1 MKCKYCGDWHD
12 FAKGSCPALGKK
24 CHGCGGRN
32 HFEKVCKAQGKKFK
46 NKRRN
51 VKKVQNDSI
60 STSQSEGSDN
70 SETESEE
77 EEKEVVIGKVYDF
90 SDARGN
96 VFADLEIFISK
107 KWQSVRCELDTVANT
122 SIVGIDWLKKATGG
136 NSPDLLPSKFRLQ
149 SFRGGTIPV
158 LGEVRIP
165 CRRNGRKYTLALQ
178 VVNVNHMPLLSAKV
192 CKKLGFVK
200 FCHSVVLQSS
210 RSEQHLLNI
219 YRVKAEQLVKQHKQ
233 LFEGYGKFPGLVSLE
248 VDPNVVPSI
257 QQPRSVPIAMRS
269 LLKEELRKLER
280 DSIIMKET
288 QHTDWVRNI
297 VLIRKGGQTGPFATI
312 DEVLPELGQAKVFS
326 TVDAKKG
333 FWHVLLDN
341 ESSRLT
347 TFWTPFGRYRWARM
361 PFGIAP
367 APEIFQ
373 VKLQETIQGLKGVEC
388 LADDILIYGSGETLR
403 EALEDH
409 NRNLKELFLQLD
421 RNNVKLNLSKLKL
434 CETSFKFF
442 GHILTNQGLK
452 ADDSKIATIKEFPSP
467 TDRKQ
472 LQRFIGMINY
482 LGRYIKNLS
491 AESSLPRRL
500 ISEKE
505 PWIWTDTEEQ
515 KFKRMKSIVG
525 DVGTLQY
532 YDVSKPL
539 VIECDASS
547 FGLGVMVL
555 QEKGVIEKGD
565 PVYVQLQPETSKQW
579 TQGNIC
585 SRLNERSYVVDV
597 DGACYR
603 RDLVNIK
610 PRNEPSTPTQPSM
623 KSTSGS
629 IQLPQTVTDKPMDSS
644 HSTLV
649 ENLPNDQVSTQE
661 TTRCDKTASNNKELA
676 KETPNRQNPVEQLS
690 RPKRAVKLPNR
701 YLDFEMN

>member
-1 MKCKYCGDWHD
+1 MDADQFNVFMEHQSGVFKEMVDALRQMRAPQQSSRSSMDKASAIPVPLPPLELEGDMEQNYEFFVQNWKNYASAVGMDKWPADQNRQKTSVLLSVIGKSALKKYFNFELTDSQQQDPDVAIEAIKRKVVCEKNKMVDWYSYFSMTQDVTESIDEFVSRLKSLAKLCRFETLEEDFIMYKVVTSSKWPKLRGKLLTTQNLTSGKAIDMCRTEEIAEKHAAVAGLSSADVNLVKSKKKKMKCKYCGDWHD

-32 HFEKVCKAQGKKFK
+32 HFEKVCKAQGKKIK

-90 SDARGN
+90 SDAGGN
-96 VFADLEIFISK
+96 VFADLKIFISK
-107 KWQSVRCELDTVANT
+107 RWQSVRCELDTGANT

-149 SFRGGTIPV
+149 SFGRGTIPV

-178 VVNVNHMPLLSAKV
+178 VVNVNHMPLLSAK
-192 CKKLGFVK
+192 
-200 FCHSVVLQSS
+200 
-210 RSEQHLLNI
+210 
-219 YRVKAEQLVKQHKQ
+219 AEQLVKQHKQ
-233 LFEGYGKFPGLVSLE
+233 LFEGYGKFPGVVCLE

-257 QQPRSVPIAMRS
+257 QQPRRVPIAMRS
-269 LLKEELRKLER
+269 LLKEDLRKLER

-288 QHTDWVRNI
+288 QHMDWVSNI
-297 VLIRKGGQTGPFATI
+297 VLIRKGGQTGPVRICLDPIPLNKALKRPRLQFATI

-347 TFWTPFGRYRWARM
+347 TFWTPFGRYR
-361 PFGIAP
+361 
-367 APEIFQ
+367 
-373 VKLQETIQGLKGVEC
+373 TEC

-434 CETSFKFF
+434 CETSVKFF

-472 LQRFIGMINY
+472 LQRFIGTINY

-491 AESSLPRRL
+491 AESSLLRRL

-505 PWIWTDTEEQ
+505 P
-515 KFKRMKSIVG
+515 
-525 DVGTLQY
+525 
-532 YDVSKPL
+532 
-539 VIECDASS
+539 
-547 FGLGVMVL
+547 
-555 QEKGVIEKGD
+555 
-565 PVYVQLQPETSKQW
+565 
-579 TQGNIC
+579 
-585 SRLNERSYVVDV
+585 
-597 DGACYR
+597 
-603 RDLVNIK
+603 
-610 PRNEPSTPTQPSM
+610 
-623 KSTSGS
+623 
-629 IQLPQTVTDKPMDSS
+629 
-644 HSTLV
+644 
-649 ENLPNDQVSTQE
+649 
-661 TTRCDKTASNNKELA
+661 
-676 KETPNRQNPVEQLS
+676 
-690 RPKRAVKLPNR
+690 
-701 YLDFEMN
+701 